1 MIRKHT
7 PVGKGGYGLKDI
19 RAKNLWILTGKGGVN
34 NVKREVGNLQF
45 VTKKGDYAY
54 RL

>member
-1 MIRKHT
+1 MIYKHT
-7 PVGKGGYGLKDI
+7 PPGKGGYGLKDI
-19 RAKNLWILTGKGGVN
+19 RAKNLWILTGQGGVN

-45 VTKKGDYAY
+45 VTKKGGYAY